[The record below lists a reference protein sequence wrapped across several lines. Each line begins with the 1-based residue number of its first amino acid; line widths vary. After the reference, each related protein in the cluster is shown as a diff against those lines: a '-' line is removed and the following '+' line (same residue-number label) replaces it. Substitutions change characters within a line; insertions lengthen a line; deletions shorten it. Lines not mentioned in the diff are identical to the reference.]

1 MIGFGRHLEGAL
13 IDEMGWAGD
22 GGKEQQIA
30 AGWRED
36 ERMPGRGLM
45 KFLKL
50 PDGRGRC
57 NEGRFKKVEERELQV
72 SRNQWMTTSWLPKA
86 ARSLRLTSGEAAGT
100 ADWGGCLVA

>member
-36 ERMPGRGLM
+36 EEM
-45 KFLKL
+45 
-50 PDGRGRC
+50 
-57 NEGRFKKVEERELQV
+57 
-72 SRNQWMTTSWLPKA
+72 SRL
-86 ARSLRLTSGEAAGT
+86 L
-100 ADWGGCLVA
+100 